1 MNRMITVNPLA
12 LRAVMPCAGSRDV
25 RFYLNTVALFKG
37 KAGGVLA
44 VATDGAVM
52 GFAFDPSGTWEG
64 EDDVPVLIRRTNDGN
79 SASTWKNSILADVA
93 AVKPGRKDTPAAC
106 TITTAGSMASLS
118 LSGVERSHPSAI
130 EVGARF
136 PDLTPYA
143 APRYSGELAAYNP
156 ELLARVFE
164 GPQVCGN
171 HKGAHAVLL
180 HNGAKAGT
188 VVGMYDETTGTG
200 LRFMA
205 VVMPLRL
212 PQGREAHPAVN
223 PQGAGEYA
231 DRTVP
236 GVEWLAAA
244 FGVTP

>member
-1 MNRMITVNPLA
+1 MNRTITVNPLA

-44 VATDGAVM
+44 VATDGNVM
-52 GFAFDPSGTWEG
+52 AFCFDPVGHWEG
-64 EDDVPVLIRRTNDGN
+64 DDAGPVLIRRTNDGN

-93 AVKPGRKDTPAAC
+93 ALKPGRKDTPRAC
-106 TITTAGSMASLS
+106 TLTTAGSMASLS
-118 LSGVERSHPSAI
+118 FSGVERSHPSAV
-130 EVGARF
+130 ELARY

-143 APRYSGELAAYNP
+143 TPRYSGELAAYNP
-156 ELLARVFE
+156 ELLARAFE
-164 GPQVCGN
+164 GPQACGN

-180 HNGAKAGT
+180 QNGKEAGT
-188 VVGMYDETTGTG
+188 VVGMYDETAGTG
-200 LRFMA
+200 LRYAA

-212 PQGREAHPAVN
+212 PQGREAHPAVQS
-223 PQGAGEYA
+223 QGVEYVE
-231 DRTVP
+231 RTAP